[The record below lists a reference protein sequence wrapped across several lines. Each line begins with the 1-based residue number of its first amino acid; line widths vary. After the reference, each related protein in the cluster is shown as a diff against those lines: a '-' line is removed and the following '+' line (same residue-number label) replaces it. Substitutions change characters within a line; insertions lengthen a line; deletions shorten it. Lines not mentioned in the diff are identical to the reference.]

1 MAKNLDMVYLIDT
14 YGAALTDKQ
23 RDMLELYYCVDLS
36 LAEIAQNSGISRQ
49 GVRDSIKRGETA
61 MLDLEDRLGF
71 SARNRRLAEA
81 FALIKSRAEE
91 ILTQNDAH
99 EVARAAR
106 EIIAE
111 IGAIDDGAQRE

>member
-1 MAKNLDMVYLIDT
+1 MAKDLDMVYLIDT
-14 YGAALTDKQ
+14 YGAALTEKQ
-23 RDMLELYYCVDLS
+23 RDMLELYYCDDLS
-36 LAEIAQNSGISRQ
+36 LAEIAQNTGISRQ

-61 MLDLEDRLGF
+61 MLDLEERLGF
-71 SARNRRLAEA
+71 SQRNRNLTEA

-106 EIIAE
+106 EIISAVDSM
-111 IGAIDDGAQRE
+111 DDGAQRE